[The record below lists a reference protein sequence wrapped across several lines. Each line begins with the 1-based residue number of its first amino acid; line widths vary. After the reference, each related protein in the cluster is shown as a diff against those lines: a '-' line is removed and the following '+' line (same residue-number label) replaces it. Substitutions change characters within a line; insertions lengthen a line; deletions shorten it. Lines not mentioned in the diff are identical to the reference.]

1 MPHSGGAVRGRDAD
15 APPWAPHPGAGRRL
29 ARVCTVIIDVPD
41 EADGAVRLVAVRDED
56 PGRPWRALGEWWPRL
71 PGVIGV
77 QDIRAGSA
85 WLAADPGRGRLAI
98 LLNRADTLDVP
109 EDRLVSRGTLPL
121 ASVSG
126 EDLDAAPPTHG
137 FNLLEVDGTVARVRA
152 WDGRT
157 LVTAELPPGVHM
169 LAHDGVDDPRTSRI
183 ARWLPDYRAAR
194 PAPGADPASS
204 ALAEGAT
211 SANPSA
217 PTDLAAS
224 VIDLPSASAGRRSLG
239 KRIYLCISL
248 SKRKKIMKSRRTE
261 RPPSFQPVHF
271 MFRRC

>member
-1 MPHSGGAVRGRDAD
+1 M
-15 APPWAPHPGAGRRL
+15 
-29 ARVCTVIIDVPD
+29 CTVIIDVPD

-77 QDIRAGSA
+77 QDIRAGGA
-85 WLAADPGRGRLAI
+85 WLAADTGRGRLAI

-194 PAPGADPASS
+194 PAPGADPAWPQSWIDLLAQS
-204 ALAEGAT
+204 AALGPDDDRAIIRDNRAHGYPTESLLYCVATVTGT
-211 SANPSA
+211 SADVSY
-217 PTDLAAS
+217 
-224 VIDLPSASAGRRSLG
+224 VELG
-239 KRIYLCISL
+239 SPAHW
-248 SKRKKIMKSRRTE
+248 S
-261 RPPSFQPVHF
+261 
-271 MFRRC
+271 